1 MGSFT
6 AGWQQTSEDT
16 GVTATSSYENTS
28 YGVTFN
34 VNDDLS
40 IGYNHTESDKASN
53 SYTAEADSF
62 QVAYTMGGA
71 SIRLMEQSVENQ
83 TYSSAATADFDATII
98 SLGLAF

>member
-1 MGSFT
+1 MGGFT
-6 AGWQQTSEDT
+6 AGWQQTTEKT
-16 GVTATSSYENTS
+16 GITATTEYENTS
-28 YGVTFN
+28 YGITFS

-40 IGYNHTESDKASN
+40 IGYNHTESDKAGDAN
-53 SYTAEADSF
+53 DPEADSF

-71 SIRLMEQSVENQ
+71 SIRLMEQQVENQ